1 MQSSKNH
8 FYRYRSR
15 VLILVLI
22 FGIVP
27 LAVVAL
33 LPQVSAGAGRLLSMA
48 CSNCAYRADHGTYV
62 VSASPRD
69 HNPNRY
75 YGGVTFDERS
85 VEGITAFARMNR
97 EAAPALFAR
106 HDSVR
111 TLVTFSRPLSFA
123 EFNGLITQSGITVHE
138 VGARNR
144 DAQGNRTTAFGRP
157 DSRNLSDEAAYQ
169 SMLPSGEKFVGF
181 FSADVTL
188 TAATYAKLAQSP
200 DVYLLDVTDA
210 LARDEL
216 KGRYD
221 LVDVHRSSPFWT
233 MEDLGLAKQQ

>member
-1 MQSSKNH
+1 
-8 FYRYRSR
+8 
-15 VLILVLI
+15 
-22 FGIVP
+22 
-27 LAVVAL
+27 
-33 LPQVSAGAGRLLSMA
+33 
-48 CSNCAYRADHGTYV
+48 
-62 VSASPRD
+62 
-69 HNPNRY
+69 
-75 YGGVTFDERS
+75 
-85 VEGITAFARMNR
+85 
-97 EAAPALFAR
+97 
-106 HDSVR
+106 
-111 TLVTFSRPLSFA
+111 LVTFSRPLSFA

-157 DSRNLSDEAAYQ
+157 DSRNLTDEAAYQ